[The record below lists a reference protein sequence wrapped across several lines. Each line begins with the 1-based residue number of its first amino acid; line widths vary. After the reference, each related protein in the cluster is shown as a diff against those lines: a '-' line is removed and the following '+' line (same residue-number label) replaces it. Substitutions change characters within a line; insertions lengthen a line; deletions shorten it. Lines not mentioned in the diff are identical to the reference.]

1 MELSHADYKYKGRV
15 AEVRVKGLALVVNDG
30 LRGVP

>member
-15 AEVRVKGLALVVNDG
+15 AEVRVKGAAYIVNDG